1 MRQLNDLFGE
11 RPPKTKYLRKKDGQV
26 YWSDL
31 KTTHHAQLG
40 LSIYLVPHNHGR
52 SHWKSLAAFKAQYA
66 NLDGSK
72 IE

>member
-11 RPPKTKYLRKKDGQV
+11 RPPKTKYVRKKDGQV

-31 KTTHHAQLG
+31 KTTRFAHG
-40 LSIYLVPHNHGR
+40 EYIYLVPHGHGR
-52 SHWKSLAAFKAQYA
+52 SHWKSLIAFKDQYT

>member
-11 RPPKTKYLRKKDGQV
+11 RPPKTKYVRKKDGQV

-31 KTTHHAQLG
+31 KPYRQEG
-40 LSIYLVPHNHGR
+40 YVYLVPHWWGGR
-52 SHWKSLAAFKAQYA
+52 SHWKSLAAFKAQYT

>member
-1 MRQLNDLFGE
+1 MRQLNDLFAD
-11 RPPKTKYLRKKDGQV
+11 RAPKTKYVRKKDGQV

-31 KTTHHAQLG
+31 RPYRQEGH
-40 LSIYLVPHNHGR
+40 IWLVPHCQGR

-66 NLDGSK
+66 NLDGGK